1 MDPEQRRA
9 NQREYHQHWRRN
21 LRTPEQ
27 QESARKREQEH
38 YDARR
43 AAGICQS
50 CPNKSRPGRT
60 RCAECAE
67 RYRNNTNA
75 KRTKADSS
83 DTTSPSPDPQDE

>member
-1 MDPEQRRA
+1 MDPEKRRA
-9 NQREYHQHWRRN
+9 NQRKYRRYWRRDSM
-21 LRTPEQ
+21 TPEQ
-27 QESARKREQEH
+27 RESARKWERERYKE
-38 YDARR
+38 RL

-67 RYRNNTNA
+67 RHRNNVNA

-83 DTTSPSPDPQDE
+83 DTTSTCTDPQDE